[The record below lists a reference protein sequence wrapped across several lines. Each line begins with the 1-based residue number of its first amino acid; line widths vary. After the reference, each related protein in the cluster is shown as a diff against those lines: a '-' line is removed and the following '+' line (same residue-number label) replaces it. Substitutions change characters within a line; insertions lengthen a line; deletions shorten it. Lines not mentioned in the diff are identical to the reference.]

1 MVDYKKTIESRQQ
14 EADRIRT
21 ELKRAESRVAT
32 LRQKLMKKNREI
44 KDLLKADHD
53 QWLRMMVEQLDT
65 AFREKK
71 GDHYWQDL
79 AHEDVV
85 GMVMEKVAV
94 PGTKDLPDTP
104 AGNDDGMETEAV
116 NEDREEP

>member
-14 EADRIRT
+14 EAVRIRN
-21 ELKRAESRVAT
+21 ELKKAEVRVAT

-94 PGTKDLPDTP
+94 PGMEDLPDTP
-104 AGNDDGMETEAV
+104 AGNDEKMETEAV